1 MVPNDLS
8 RRDAS
13 IDMQHDLIGSWPDL
27 DLRSNFDLDLSR
39 SSGICFESSWRE
51 KHDGVKIISVSL
63 LVQKLFTKNDFRQ
76 KRKFLVWGPLEPKLL
91 NLGRIWRKNVTG
103 AWKGL
108 SNAFFGFFLAVILFE
123 IITIVCGKITI
134 FLKNDLWWPLVTS
147 ILTLA
152 KKWPKCFRNH
162 FWRALE
168 RFFPFLATTP
178 SSQVR
183 GGGFSNTPP
192 PSMWRKI

>member
-1 MVPNDLS
+1 MCDNPCATESQGSGQRSSEVIWGHKQFFANNTWQDRARDAEMVPNDLS

-13 IDMQHDLIGSWPDL
+13 VDMQHDLIGSWPDL

-103 AWKGL
+103 A
-108 SNAFFGFFLAVILFE
+108 
-123 IITIVCGKITI
+123 
-134 FLKNDLWWPLVTS
+134 
-147 ILTLA
+147 
-152 KKWPKCFRNH
+152 
-162 FWRALE
+162 
-168 RFFPFLATTP
+168 
-178 SSQVR
+178 
-183 GGGFSNTPP
+183 
-192 PSMWRKI
+192 